1 MKNKII
7 KVFYGEDGYPY
18 KDQAR
23 TVPFPL
29 MGNSFVGSSNVT
41 KLYFYFGEL
50 GDETDSWVAVSKLPN
65 GKIGSEILETE
76 FDEELNEHCAVLS
89 LSSYYCQ
96 LKGNVTISLQG
107 YEGGVTMTYNQETGL
122 YEVSGT
128 PTIQGCAPIQFAVY
142 YSPNF
147 VSDNLSQN
155 VTMQQLLALI
165 GTKLDDNSSHII
177 RVVPT
182 TEGLDISEFD
192 DGQIF
197 YSQAT
202 KLFYQKDGNQL
213 ADYVIFDPGDTF
225 VTVESTPYVIPP
237 EDRW

>member
-29 MGNSFVGSSNVT
+29 MGNSFIGSSNVT
-41 KLYFYFGEL
+41 KIYFYFGEI

-65 GKIGSEILETE
+65 GRIGSEILDVEN
-76 FDEELNEHCAVLS
+76 DDELNEKYAVLS

-96 LKGNVTISLQG
+96 YKGDVTISLQG

-128 PTIQGCAPIQFAVY
+128 PTIQACAPIQFSIY
-142 YSPNF
+142 YSPYF
-147 VSDNLSQN
+147 VSGNQSQN

-165 GTKLDDNSSHII
+165 GTKMDDNTPNII

-182 TEGLDISEFD
+182 TDNLDISEFD
-192 DGQIF
+192 EGQIF

-202 KLFYQKDGNQL
+202 RLFYQKESNVL
-213 ADYVIFDPGDTF
+213 VDYVIFDPGATF
-225 VTVESTPYVIPP
+225 VTVESTDYVIPP
-237 EDRW
+237 GEE